1 MFEAVVTLTKGVAG
15 GGGGGDGG
23 GGAGAHPP
31 PPPPQA
37 PRYSPETTPITASP
51 TRIAWPTPQRP
62 SGAHAVLHQV
72 LDTSIEFLRF
82 LDTTCDWRLV
92 QCRIAGSR
100 APGRRRPGVSSEP
113 VALRTV
119 ADAVGGM
126 AALAEK
132 TGLSRETL
140 YPTARYADRYSC
152 CFRTAPIGAAGSTVS
167 PSARTRLSDYA
178 VCRLT

>member
-23 GGAGAHPP
+23 GGAGALPP

-37 PRYSPETTPITASP
+37 PRYSPETTPNTASP

-140 YPTARYADRYSC
+140 Y
-152 CFRTAPIGAAGSTVS
+152 RTLSEKGNPRLDTLIAILAAFGL
-167 PSARTRLSDYA
+167 RLSVQPDQPCHRRRA
-178 VCRLT
+178 HA